1 MYRALESPIPLWD
14 RTYQG
19 LATFIP
25 DYEKMPIFSGRY
37 KELFTLYSYVRRYDE
52 LFNCKGSIICA
63 FRDLYVTNIENFMQ
77 SSTIV
82 HIKIVISFIYLFQK

>member
-37 KELFTLYSYVRRYDE
+37 KELFTLYSYVRRYD
-52 LFNCKGSIICA
+52 KGSIICA